1 MSITSFV
8 FQFLNLLI
16 TVLTVAILIRALLT
30 WIPNLDTSN
39 PLVRLLVQIT
49 DPILQPARRLIPPVG
64 GMDLSPIVVILAL
77 QLLQRLLLQVA

>member
-1 MSITSFV
+1 MSITGFL

-16 TVLTVAILIRALLT
+16 TVLTVAILIRALLS
-30 WIPNLDTSN
+30 WIPNLDPSN
-39 PLVRLLVQIT
+39 PLVRLLNQIT

-77 QLLQRLLLQVA
+77 QLLQRLLLQVV